1 MNRNGHSLRLWQRLE
16 LTGAAFVLVALFAQ
30 LFAALNIDDRLK
42 ETDSMIQEAR
52 LKMIYDVLR
61 TGKEGSV
68 SWEDVEEQFA
78 GPKKSGDNHFRFEE
92 VSGFIRN
99 FAAITFLLGAV
110 LSLLGKWLQYR
121 AENIRIP
128 PDQARNDVSLSSE
141 IAPAKSK
148 TP

>member
-1 MNRNGHSLRLWQRLE
+1 MNRNGHSLQLWQRLE

-52 LKMIYDVLR
+52 LKMIYEVVR
-61 TGKEGSV
+61 TGKEDSV

-78 GPKKSGDNHFRFEE
+78 GPKNSGDSHFRFEE

-99 FAAITFLLGAV
+99 VAAITFLLGAA

-121 AENIRIP
+121 AENARIP
-128 PDQARNDVSLSSE
+128 PDQTRDGAHLSSE
-141 IAPAKSK
+141 AAPAKSK